1 MVMNRVL
8 LFFLALE
15 ILCVAAYFLDRD
27 DGVIP
32 SVDHFPQ
39 FAYNLPAR
47 RGNPPASLVVE
58 PFAPPTGERG
68 IPRPLSKPAIQRL
81 QH

>member
-47 RGNPPASLVVE
+47 PA
-58 PFAPPTGERG
+58 TR
-68 IPRPLSKPAIQRL
+68 
-81 QH
+81 QHRS